1 MIKLTGIGHI
11 NLGVADQEASK
22 RFYRDVLGFRIAEED
37 PEHGGV
43 FMTLG
48 ENFHTLDIGQH
59 PSPEDA
65 PRPHRGQIE
74 LAHITF
80 QVGSYAALREA
91 YSHLVKSGVEIM
103 RAANHVN
110 QRSFYFADPDRNVLE
125 IYYEMPY
132 ALELFSNGR
141 SDEDEALPVSAPG
154 EPLPQWLLEDW
165 PSPELKAKIEGL
177 RRQKQH
183 APA

>member
-1 MIKLTGIGHI
+1 MIKLTGIGH
-11 NLGVADQEASK
+11 
-22 RFYRDVLGFRIAEED
+22 
-37 PEHGGV
+37 
-43 FMTLG
+43 
-48 ENFHTLDIGQH
+48 
-59 PSPEDA
+59 
-65 PRPHRGQIE
+65 
-74 LAHITF
+74 
-80 QVGSYAALREA
+80 
-91 YSHLVKSGVEIM
+91 IM

-110 QRSFYFADPDRNVLE
+110 QRSFYFADPDGNVLE

>member
-1 MIKLTGIGHI
+1 
-11 NLGVADQEASK
+11 
-22 RFYRDVLGFRIAEED
+22 
-37 PEHGGV
+37 
-43 FMTLG
+43 
-48 ENFHTLDIGQH
+48 
-59 PSPEDA
+59 
-65 PRPHRGQIE
+65 
-74 LAHITF
+74 
-80 QVGSYAALREA
+80 
-91 YSHLVKSGVEIM
+91 
-103 RAANHVN
+103 
-110 QRSFYFADPDRNVLE
+110 
-125 IYYEMPY
+125 MPY